1 MNTAAD
7 SNSTTPNEL
16 ARNFRTGSLLLF
28 ALPSMAMMLC
38 LTLYTLADGFFIAR
52 FVGDLALS
60 ALNMFNPMWG
70 LMMALGVMLGGG
82 GSAMV
87 GQLLGRRRVEQ
98 ACRILTALVL
108 LCAVLGLVI
117 GICCRCWQSE
127 LVALLGASPAQTPY
141 CLAYLGTLML
151 FAPAFLLQLLFQTFF
166 VTAGKP
172 QLGFVVSVLAGLV
185 NGGLDYL
192 FMGPLQMGLG
202 GAALATGCGGVV
214 CAAAGCVFF
223 CQPGKELRFAR
234 PQLGV
239 RRLVKI
245 CSNGASEMVS
255 NLAMALSCYLYN
267 IAFLELAGEAGVA
280 ALVLVYYFEFVF
292 TAVFFGYAQ
301 GVSPVISYKYGAGDR
316 PQLRLVLS
324 RSLLILSVGAVLMF
338 TLSLLAADSTLG
350 LFTPAGGRVFALAHN
365 GFVYYAVSF
374 LFVGFGIFASAAFT
388 ALSNG
393 FISALISGVRL
404 LVLLPACILLLPR
417 LFGLP
422 GLWSAISVAE
432 FIGMLL
438 GLIFL
443 FAQKNKYGY

>member
-1 MNTAAD
+1 MTAATD
-7 SNSTTPNEL
+7 SNATTPNEL

-52 FVGDLALS
+52 FVGETALS
-60 ALNMFNPMWG
+60 ALNMVNPMWG
-70 LMMALGVMLGGG
+70 FIMAVGIMLAGG
-82 GSAMV
+82 GSAMA
-87 GQLLGRRRVEQ
+87 GQLLGRRRVQQ

-108 LCAVLGLVI
+108 LCVVLGVLFALACYYGQHQLI
-117 GICCRCWQSE
+117 K
-127 LVALLGASPAQTPY
+127 LLGASPLQEPY
-141 CLAYLGTLML
+141 CRAYLVTLMA

-172 QLGFVVSVLAGLV
+172 QLGFLVSVLAGLV

-214 CAAAGCVFF
+214 CAVSGCVFF
-223 CQPGKELRFAR
+223 CFPNKELHFAR
-234 PQLGV
+234 PQLGL
-239 RRLVKI
+239 RRLLKI

-301 GVSPVISYKYGAGDR
+301 GVSPVISYKYGANDHA
-316 PQLRLVLS
+316 QLRLVIR
-324 RSLLILSVGAVLMF
+324 RSLAVLAVLAAF
-338 TLSLLAADSTLG
+338 VFALSLLSADTVLG
-350 LFTPAGGRVFALAHN
+350 LFAERGDRVFTLAQH

-374 LFVGFGIFASAAFT
+374 LFVGLGIFASAAFT

-393 FISALISGVRL
+393 VVSALISGARL
-404 LVLLPACILLLPR
+404 LVLLPACILILPR
-417 LFGLP
+417 LWGLE

-438 GLIFL
+438 GLACL
-443 FAQKNKYGY
+443 FAWRKKYGY

>member
-1 MNTAAD
+1 MTAAAD
-7 SNSTTPNEL
+7 SNAATPNEL

-87 GQLLGRRRVEQ
+87 GQLLGRRRVAQ

-117 GICCRCWQSE
+117 GICCRFWRAE
-127 LVALLGASPAQTPY
+127 LVMLLGASPAQAPH
-141 CLAYLGTLML
+141 CEAYLGILML

-172 QLGFVVSVLAGLV
+172 LLGFIVSVLAGLV
-185 NGGLDYL
+185 NSGLDYL
-192 FMGPLQMGLG
+192 FMGPLHMGLA

-214 CAAAGCVFF
+214 CAVSGCVFF
-223 CQPGKELRFAR
+223 CFRNKELHFAR
-234 PQLGV
+234 PQLGLL
-239 RRLVKI
+239 RLLNI
-245 CSNGASEMVS
+245 CYNGASEMVS

-267 IAFLELAGEAGVA
+267 IAFLQLAGEAGVA

-292 TAVFFGYAQ
+292 TAVYFGYAQ
-301 GVSPVISYKYGAGDR
+301 GVSPVISYKYGAKDHA
-316 PQLRLVLS
+316 QLRLVVR
-324 RSLLILSVGAVLMF
+324 RSVLIMVCASVVAF
-338 TLSLLAADSTLG
+338 ASSLGAADSVLH
-350 LFTPAGGRVFALAHN
+350 LFVPRGERVFQLAQAGYPLYAL
-365 GFVYYAVSF
+365 SF
-374 LFVGFGIFASAAFT
+374 LFVGLGILSSAVFT

-393 FISALISGVRL
+393 FVSALISAARL
-404 LVLLPACILLLPR
+404 LVLLPACILILPQF
-417 LFGLP
+417 FGLP

-432 FIGMLL
+432 FLGMLL
-438 GLIFL
+438 GMGMVV
-443 FAQKNKYGY
+443 AQRKRYGY